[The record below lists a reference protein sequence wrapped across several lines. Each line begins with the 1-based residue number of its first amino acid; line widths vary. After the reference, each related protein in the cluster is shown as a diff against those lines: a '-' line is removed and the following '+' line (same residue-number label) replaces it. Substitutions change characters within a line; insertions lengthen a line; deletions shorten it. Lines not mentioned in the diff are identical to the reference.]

1 MTVVE
6 LRFME
11 QVPALLKQI
20 AKELEEIK
28 ETLKKQ
34 ENGTESKL

>member
-20 AKELEEIK
+20 AEE
-28 ETLKKQ
+28 LKKIN
-34 ENGTESKL
+34 EHLEKKGNGTES